1 MDEIRGFSIP
11 FRIGP
16 GGGIA
21 QESGA
26 EKIKENII
34 HILLTAVGER
44 LMRRDYGG
52 GIGQLIHDPN
62 NDALRAIVQHQIAKS
77 IGEWEP
83 RVLLQGVSVAQ
94 EDGTLLAR
102 VDYIERRSRQRE
114 SVSVPLPLGSG

>member
-44 LMRRDYGG
+44 VMRRDYGG
-52 GIGQLIHDPN
+52 GIGQLVHDPN
-62 NDALRAIVQHQIAKS
+62 NDALRAIVQHQIARS
-77 IGEWEP
+77 IGQWEP
-83 RVLLQGVSVAQ
+83 RVLLQSVTVAQ
-94 EDGTLLAR
+94 RDGMLFAH
-102 VDYIERRSRQRE
+102 VDYVERRTRQRE
-114 SVSVPLPLGSG
+114 SVSVPLPLGSL